1 MIAGYTMLKEL
12 KNNPGI
18 YKELDEKCIYLG
30 KRLHEVFDKKGIG
43 HRINRLGSMISIH
56 FCDHDIIDFESASK
70 ADIPLFNKFFHHM
83 LENGIYLPPS
93 AYESWFLSNA
103 LTYEDLDKTITA
115 AQAFSI

>member
-1 MIAGYTMLKEL
+1 MKNALTL
-12 KNNPGI
+12 KNG
-18 YKELDEKCIYLG
+18 
-30 KRLHEVFDKKGIG
+30 LHEVFDKKGIR

-115 AQAFSI
+115 AQAFII